1 MDFTR
6 EIQGL
11 LDILEEGLKEL
22 ITKRKEIPL
31 ESAST
36 IIDL

>member
-11 LDILEEGLKEL
+11 LDILEEDLKEL
-22 ITKRKEIPL
+22 ITEREEIPL
-31 ESAST
+31 ESTST